1 MSRFQLRRRF
11 KRFVSAITG
20 RFVSRQYAEQNPETT
35 YERSFTVPDQEN
47 K

>member
-1 MSRFQLRRRF
+1 MSRFQIRRRI

-20 RFVSRQYAEQNPETT
+20 RFVSREYAEENPETT
-35 YERSFTVPDQEN
+35 YERTFTVPDQED